1 MTFKEA
7 FAAARKKHGAKGT
20 FTWNGKKYH
29 TKYKEEVAAEK
40 DKRKS
45 SPKPKLRPES
55 KSKEK
60 TKVTPGN
67 KSGESPKKT
76 GKKTKVTPNNKSGES
91 PKTKATNKPKVQTT
105 AKQPKVETTASKTPS
120 RSKSDSKSA
129 TSGTTRVSPSR
140 PSYAR
145 SPEGAPKIAA
155 STVKA
160 RESVEAGKKA
170 TGTPSTPTTNKQEKM
185 GNTPTGNTRMKPAKD
200 GKKPTFAQWVAA
212 GNKPSLPEYK
222 KAMKAAGFNRGG
234 MVRSGSTDRRGN
246 GMFYKSASPNK
257 YK

>member
-60 TKVTPGN
+60 TKVTPG
-67 KSGESPKKT
+67 
-76 GKKTKVTPNNKSGES
+76 NKSGES